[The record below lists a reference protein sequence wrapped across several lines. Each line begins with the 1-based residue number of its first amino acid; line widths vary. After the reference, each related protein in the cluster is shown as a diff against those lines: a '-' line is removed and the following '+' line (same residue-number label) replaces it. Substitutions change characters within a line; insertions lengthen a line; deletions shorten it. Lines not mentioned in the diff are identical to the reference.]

1 MAGVRHDLV
10 TRLRPRPGEF
20 VRGHGRAD
28 HVVAALDDHGG
39 KMTDTVQ
46 PVEQLVLA
54 QEHLVGEVMRPDA
67 RQGETGPLPSPSGNR
82 ARLPPGRPGALV
94 AAPRDCRTA
103 VPSPAQTDTTGG
115 GGPERAVPL

>member
-46 PVEQLVLA
+46 PVEQLVPA
-54 QEHLVGEVMRPDA
+54 QEHPVGEVMRLDA
-67 RQGETGPLPSPSGNR
+67 RDAARGPTPPQSGNP
-82 ARLPPGRPGALV
+82 AGWAQGPDGALV
-94 AAPRDCRTA
+94 GAPVVRA
-103 VPSPAQTDTTGG
+103 PPGAGPA
-115 GGPERAVPL
+115 R